1 MLGYSSIE
9 ELQDN
14 FQQVIGKISYLSQED
29 AEKLKAL
36 RTKDGSV
43 DYECI
48 FNKGQADERY
58 VIAKSK
64 IAYSLN
70 GRRIA
75 HTTYVDATE
84 MRALQLSV
92 EKAEQ
97 AARAKSKFLKNISH
111 DFRTPMNAIIGY
123 TEILQAYMGND
134 ERSQGFLAKLMES
147 SKLLTFLLSNAIEL
161 SSFELG
167 TQTLKESVTDTSRF
181 LEVTDSVLKF
191 VLWNRNLTFLP
202 TINIQHQHVIC
213 DSAKIRMVILN
224 VLGNAIKFTPTGGT
238 ISVRLE
244 ETPLDQQGRAL
255 FTAVVQDTGVGISP
269 EFLPFVFDDFARQ
282 ENSTESG
289 RPGAGMGLSVAK
301 KLLELMDGTIEIES
315 KPGNGTKVTFAVP
328 LRVLEG
334 QELEQIWDN
343 ETAHANGLL
352 RGSRVLL
359 AEDNALN
366 AEITTLLLSDA
377 GLLCEH
383 VWNGKE
389 AVDAMVSKSNG
400 YYDLVLMDI
409 QMPKMDGY
417 QAARA
422 IRVLDG
428 DRGTVPIIAFSAN
441 ALNEDRRLSEEAG
454 MNGHVAKPL
463 EVSELLETLLAVK
476 LRA

>member
-1 MLGYSSIE
+1 
-9 ELQDN
+9 
-14 FQQVIGKISYLSQED
+14 
-29 AEKLKAL
+29 
-36 RTKDGSV
+36 
-43 DYECI
+43 
-48 FNKGQADERY
+48 
-58 VIAKSK
+58 
-64 IAYSLN
+64 
-70 GRRIA
+70 
-75 HTTYVDATE
+75 
-84 MRALQLSV
+84 
-92 EKAEQ
+92 
-97 AARAKSKFLKNISH
+97 
-111 DFRTPMNAIIGY
+111 
-123 TEILQAYMGND
+123 MGND
-134 ERSQGFLAKLMES
+134 ERTQGFLAKLMES

-167 TQTLKESVTDTSRF
+167 TQTLEESVTDTSRF
-181 LEVTDSVLKF
+181 LEVIDSVLKF

-202 TINIQHQHVIC
+202 TINIQHQHVIS

-244 ETPLDQQGRAL
+244 ETPLDQQGCAL

-282 ENSTESG
+282 EDSTESG

-301 KLLELMDGTIEIES
+301 KLLELMNGTIEVES
-315 KPGNGTKVTFAVP
+315 KPGTGTKVTFAVP

-389 AVDAMVSKSNG
+389 AVDAMVSKPNG

-463 EVSELLETLLAVK
+463 ELSELLETLLAVK